1 MGQTGERENR
11 FLKSTA
17 GFLEMIWRQKTA
29 ESWEIAMD
37 LKIDQD
43 QEKGYE
49 MKCSEEVE
57 RVVMECDGN

>member
-1 MGQTGERENR
+1 M
-11 FLKSTA
+11 
-17 GFLEMIWRQKTA
+17 A